1 MTGSNSQPLVIDKRD
16 FDTNRRPATPHESET
31 QEDQVLLQLRPV
43 SSLSA
48 GNRFSDNNDGLLSD
62 VVEEIVERDRRK
74 MARKVVRIGSFVW
87 GVITCLGAGSIT
99 AFSLYGPL
107 LLTRLHYTQL
117 RVNEVSIAAGISM
130 YLPVSLAGYL
140 CDRYSPSPLTL
151 FAGVAFGV
159 GYLLA
164 ALTYKN
170 GPPPDAGGTGWPFWV
185 MVVAFIFIGVATCS
199 MYLAAVT
206 TCAKNFGRG
215 KHKGIILA
223 VPIAAFGL
231 SGMWQSQV
239 GTYFLCERLE
249 DGRCG
254 DVDVYRYFVF
264 LAVLLLSIGIIG
276 MFALRIVDDEE
287 DKYIDEAVEELERSG
302 LLAESEFF
310 RPRGE
315 VHAAYGTFSQD
326 GQGEDGSADEQSVTM
341 SEEMREA
348 ASLEKEREE
357 EERRKKNWLLNYETR
372 TFLADHTMWWLALG
386 FFLVTGPGEAY
397 LNNLGT
403 IVQTLNSDTAAV
415 VDAHPAGLP
424 STHVTIIALTS
435 TIARLLTGSLSDLF
449 APTRSSHNFTIDSET
464 SAAIPSPSPKHR
476 PTLSRLSFLLP
487 SALLLSF
494 GFLLLS
500 SPFPTTHPELSH
512 LTTALVGLGYGSA
525 FSLVPIIIS
534 VVWGVENFGTNWGIV
549 AMFPAVGAALWG
561 VIYSRAYQDA
571 TDSGSFPGGD
581 GGQCHGW
588 RCYGFWAVGC
598 TLSVWVAV
606 GAWGVAW
613 VSWRR
618 RGVVV

>member
-1 MTGSNSQPLVIDKRD
+1 MAGANGQAQPVIDKRD
-16 FDTNRRPATPHESET
+16 FDRNRQSASPHEPNA
-31 QEDQVLLQLRPV
+31 QERDDLLGSRPH
-43 SSLSA
+43 SSLSMS
-48 GNRFSDNNDGLLSD
+48 NRFSDNNDGLLSD

-74 MARKVVRIGSFVW
+74 IARKVVRIGSFVW
-87 GVITCLGAGSIT
+87 GIVTCLGAGSIT

-117 RVNEVSIAAGISM
+117 RVNEVSIAAGVSM

-151 FAGVAFGV
+151 FAGITFGF

-164 ALTYKN
+164 ASVYKS
-170 GPPPDAGGTGWPFWV
+170 GPPPDAGGSGYPFWV
-185 MVVAFIFIGVATCS
+185 MVVAFVAIGMATCS

-239 GTYFLCERLE
+239 GTYLLCERLG
-249 DGRCG
+249 DGSCG
-254 DVDVYRYFVF
+254 DVDVYKYFVF
-264 LAVLLLSIGIIG
+264 LAILLVTIGVIG
-276 MFALRIVDDEE
+276 TFALRIVDEE
-287 DKYIDEAVEELERSG
+287 EETYIDEAVEELERSG

-310 RPRGE
+310 QPRSE
-315 VHAAYGTFSQD
+315 VSATYGTFS
-326 GQGEDGSADEQSVTM
+326 ENDENHQSDDNQSVTL
-341 SEEMREA
+341 SEERREA
-348 ASLEKEREE
+348 ARREKEREE

-403 IVQTLNSDTAAV
+403 IVQTLNSDSTAFI
-415 VDAHPAGLP
+415 DEHPAGLP

-449 APTRSSHNFTIDSET
+449 APTTNHYHLTADQE
-464 SAAIPSPSPKHR
+464 AASTEQSTTKHH
-476 PTLSRLSFLLP
+476 PTLSRIAFLIP
-487 SALLLSF
+487 SALLLSL

-500 SPFPTTHPELSH
+500 SPFPTSHPELSH

-549 AMFPAVGAALWG
+549 AMFPAAGAAMWG
-561 VIYSRAYQDA
+561 VIYSRGYQDA
-571 TDSGSFPGGD
+571 ADRSPTDD
-581 GGQCHGW
+581 GQCQGW
-588 RCYGFWAVGC
+588 RCFGFWSIGC
-598 TLSVWVAV
+598 TVSVWVAV
-606 GAWGVAW
+606 AAWLVAWG
-613 VSWRR
+613 SWRR

>member
-1 MTGSNSQPLVIDKRD
+1 MTASNGRSTPVIDKRD
-16 FDTNRRPATPHESET
+16 FDAYRRSSTSQESDAN
-31 QEDQVLLQLRPV
+31 EDDPLLHSRPD
-43 SSLSA
+43 SSTS
-48 GNRFSDNNDGLLSD
+48 NRFSGSNGGLLTD
-62 VVEEIVERDRRK
+62 VVEELVERDRRK
-74 MARKVVRIGSFVW
+74 MAREVVRIFSFVW
-87 GVITCLGAGSIT
+87 GVVTCLGAGSIT

-107 LLTRLHYTQL
+107 LLTRMHYTQL

-151 FAGVAFGV
+151 FAGITFGF

-164 ALTYKN
+164 AFTYKS
-170 GPPPDAGGTGWPFWV
+170 GPPPDAGGDGWPFWV
-185 MVVAFIFIGVATCS
+185 MVVAFIAIGVATCS

-239 GTYFLCERLE
+239 GTYLLCERLD

-254 DVDVYRYFVF
+254 DVDVYKYFVF
-264 LAVLLLSIGIIG
+264 LAILLVTIGVIG
-276 MFALRIVDDEE
+276 TFALRIVDDEE

-310 RPRGE
+310 QPRSE
-315 VHAAYGTFSQD
+315 VVAAYGTFARHD
-326 GQGEDGSADEQSVTM
+326 GDGEGSDNPSITL
-341 SEEMREA
+341 SEEQREA
-348 ASLEKEREE
+348 ARHEKEREE
-357 EERRKKNWLLNYETR
+357 EERRKKNWLLNYETK
-372 TFLADHTMWWLALG
+372 TFLADHTMWWLAAG

-403 IVQTLNSDTAAV
+403 IVQTLNSDSAAL

-449 APTRSSHNFTIDSET
+449 APRAADHLFLTDHET
-464 SAAIPSPSPKHR
+464 ATPMQTPGKR
-476 PTLSRLSFLLP
+476 RVTLSRLAFLIP
-487 SALLLSF
+487 SALLLSL
-494 GFLLLS
+494 GFLLLA
-500 SPFPTTHPELSH
+500 SPFPTQRPELSH
-512 LTTALVGLGYGSA
+512 VTTALVGLGYGSA

-549 AMFPAVGAALWG
+549 AMFPALGAAMWG
-561 VIYSRAYQDA
+561 LIYSRGYQDA
-571 TDSGSFPGGD
+571 TNDAPGGGLD
-581 GGQCHGW
+581 DGQCHGW
-588 RCYGFWAVGC
+588 RCFGFWAIGC
-598 TLSVWVAV
+598 TASVWVAV
-606 GAWGVAW
+606 AVWCVAW
-613 VSWRR
+613 RSWKR